1 MDCLNPQI
9 SGLDPAKDVPTMV
22 LISGYPDTSD
32 SWKRLTP
39 HFEKTHHI
47 VALNLP
53 DYHKSV
59 LSKTWGYSFPE
70 MVAALGFAIEPHYK
84 RGSPV
89 HLVGHDWGAFV
100 CQLYVRNF
108 PDTVSKFVMLDIG
121 KGDQRHFPLLVVSY
135 MLWLAFSFLVS
146 KISPTVSYFLMTA
159 YPWKIIGPT
168 YDTDAPSTIPPRDST
183 KVHLA
188 YPYAQFFR
196 AAFKRELPDDPS
208 FESPVPELFLYGK
221 KKRCTYHS
229 NSYLEYLS
237 KQAKCDWKEFEN
249 DGHWLHWSSHDAV
262 SKKMKEFLLD

>member
-47 VALNLP
+47 IALNLP

-70 MVAALGFAIEPHYK
+70 MVTLLALAIEPHYK

-89 HLVGHDWGAFV
+89 HLVGHDWGSYV
-100 CQLYVRNF
+100 CQLYVRKL
-108 PDTVSKFVMLDIG
+108 PDTVSKFVLLDVG
-121 KGDQRHFPLLVVSY
+121 KGDGKGPFLLQMSY
-135 MLWLAFSFLVS
+135 MLWLAFSFLMS
-146 KISPTVSYFLMTA
+146 RISSTVSILLITV

-168 YDTDAPSTIPPRDST
+168 YDTNAPSTIPSM
-183 KVHLA
+183 KAHLA
-188 YPYAQFFR
+188 YPYAHIFR
-196 AAFKRELPDDPS
+196 AAFKGELPDAS
-208 FESPVPELFLYGK
+208 FESPVPQLFLYGK
-221 KKRCTYHS
+221 KKRCKYHS
-229 NSYLEYLS
+229 NSYLDYLS

-262 SKKMKEFLLD
+262 SKKMKEFFA